1 MDKTRFLNDIVF
13 GWIKKDFERMLQ
25 RIKVIPS
32 GQGNI
37 NFPLALCVLVDMEY
51 LGSFLLGGDC
61 GFNNCAGKYVQKCF
75 KKPNEYPIEILGDIF
90 RHGLAHEYFAR
101 GGICREGIRPAV
113 FNDEKIGV
121 ILDAET
127 LVKDFLD
134 SLEKFKDELSEEKY
148 KIRMAQA
155 KETIREKLD
164 KHQELINNLP
174 KKPTP
179 TNSISASTTIVTGES
194 IPFKQIS
201 TPPSHEEDE
210 D

>member
-25 RIKVIPS
+25 RIKVIP
-32 GQGNI
+32 GGEGNI

-51 LGSFLLGGDC
+51 LGSFLLGNDC

-75 KKPNEYPIEILGDIF
+75 KKPNEYPIKILGDIF

-101 GGICREGIRPAV
+101 GGICREGKHPAV
-113 FNDEKIGV
+113 FNDEKIGP

-148 KIRMAQA
+148 NIRMAQA
-155 KETIREKLD
+155 KETIRAKLD
-164 KHQELINNLP
+164 KHRELINNLP
-174 KKPTP
+174 KKSA
-179 TNSISASTTIVTGES
+179 NSISDSPTIVTGES
-194 IPFKQIS
+194 IPFKQKTTAS
-201 TPPSHEEDE
+201 PHEEEE

>member
-1 MDKTRFLNDIVF
+1 MDKTRFLDDIVF

-25 RIKVIPS
+25 RIKVIP
-32 GQGNI
+32 GGEGNI

-51 LGSFLLGGDC
+51 LGSFLLGSDC
-61 GFNNCAGKYVQKCF
+61 GFNNCAGKYIQKCF
-75 KKPNEYPIEILGDIF
+75 KKPNEYPIKILGDIF
-90 RHGLAHEYFAR
+90 RHGLAHEYFSR
-101 GGICREGIRPAV
+101 GGIRREGKHPAV
-113 FNDEKIGV
+113 YNDEKIGV

-148 KIRMAQA
+148 MIRMAQA
-155 KETIREKLD
+155 KETIRVKLY
-164 KHQELINNLP
+164 KHRELINNLP
-174 KKPTP
+174 KRTTP

-194 IPFKQIS
+194 IPFKPIS
-201 TPPSHEEDE
+201 ITPPHEEE